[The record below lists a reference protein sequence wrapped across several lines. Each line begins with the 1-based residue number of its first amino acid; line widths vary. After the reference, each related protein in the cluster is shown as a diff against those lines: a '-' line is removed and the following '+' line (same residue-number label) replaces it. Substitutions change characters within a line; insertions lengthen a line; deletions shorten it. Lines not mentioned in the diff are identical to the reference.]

1 LRLKWR
7 RFLCLCFMVILL
19 LSSAAKLVYGDWVT
33 GTRKV
38 YVSITGL
45 GGAMLSGDGASLTW
59 RVDVSSLKDARQI
72 AIHVYGYATDDPYVR
87 FLLVYID
94 GQLVNP
100 TEKPTTPPPS
110 RMGSF
115 YYKTVTTTVWKEFEV
130 QYDVTNLVKGKDYVT
145 VKIELSTSTGYW
157 HVMARFIGIVE
168 EKIYIPPKPEQ
179 EEQSSSEEV
188 TENTPTTSQSQEEPT
203 SSGSSGGEEEPT
215 ISPSLPPEESQ
226 QPTTGEEATSSGES
240 QPQIEVIQPRIAI
253 SLADLSAILG
263 VICVAGGFY
272 LRRELE

>member
-1 LRLKWR
+1 
-7 RFLCLCFMVILL
+7 MVILL
-19 LSSAAKLVYGDWVT
+19 LSSAAKLVYGDWIT

-38 YVSITGL
+38 YVKITGVAIFK
-45 GGAMLSGDGASLTW
+45 GGGGYLTW
-59 RVDVSSLKDARQI
+59 RVDVSSIKDARQI
-72 AIHVYGYATDDPYVR
+72 VIYVYGCATEDPYVR
-87 FLLVYID
+87 FLLIYID
-94 GQLVNP
+94 GHLVNP

-110 RMGSF
+110 RVGSRSMERTYF
-115 YYKTVTTTVWKEFEV
+115 YYETVTTTVWKKFEV

-145 VKIELSTSTGYW
+145 VKIELSTSTGEW
-157 HVMARFIGIVE
+157 IVRAKFIGIVE

-188 TENTPTTSQSQEEPT
+188 TENTPITSQSQEEPT
-203 SSGSSGGEEEPT
+203 SSGSAGGEEEPT

-226 QPTTGEEATSSGES
+226 QPTTGEETTSSE
-240 QPQIEVIQPRIAI
+240 PQIEVVQPRIAI

>member
-1 LRLKWR
+1 MRLKWSR
-7 RFLCLCFMVILL
+7 ILCLCFMVILF

-110 RMGSF
+110 SGGSGGGGSIGGEQPYF

-130 QYDVTNLVKGKDYVT
+130 QYDVTSLVKGKDYVT
-145 VKIELSTSTGYW
+145 VKIELLTSTGYW

-179 EEQSSSEEV
+179 PSTGESQPVSEK
-188 TENTPTTSQSQEEPT
+188 PT
-203 SSGSSGGEEEPT
+203 SSESSGGEEEPT

-226 QPTTGEEATSSGES
+226 QPTTGEETTSSE
-240 QPQIEVIQPRIAI
+240 PQIEVVQPRIAI